1 MQKQGKLFCRV
12 NNIVMNIAISVAE
25 TSGDILASKLITV
38 IKKHY
43 PKAKISG
50 LIGEKSI
57 HAGAKQLWDMN
68 RVNVMGF
75 TEVIK
80 KLIPIWLLRKKML
93 AFWNKNPPDIF
104 IGVDSPDFNL
114 TIEAKLKKKNVKTI
128 HFISPSVWAWREKK
142 VEKIKKVIDI
152 VLCLLSFEVG
162 FYNKHNI
169 NAHFV
174 GHPLVNITPRVE
186 YQKHKHIALLPGS
199 RRSEIEAI
207 LPTMIKT
214 ANNILRIDNEYKFHI
229 ALADDSNLDLV
240 KHWVKGDKI
249 TYSIDDTYDVVAH
262 ADLAVV
268 ASGTASLEVALIGTP
283 QVVVYKLNNI
293 SYQLV
298 KRKLTTKFVS
308 LPNIILNKR
317 VILEL
322 LQDEYN
328 QSGLANAM
336 FQTLK
341 NATLQREHFAK
352 LQPLLTADF
361 DAEVGRSIH
370 KLLSA

>member
-1 MQKQGKLFCRV
+1 
-12 NNIVMNIAISVAE
+12 MNIAISVAE

-43 PKAKISG
+43 PEAKISG

-114 TIEAKLKKKNVKTI
+114 TIEAKLKKKNIKTI

-142 VEKIKKVIDI
+142 VEKIKKATDI
-152 VLCLLSFEVG
+152 VLCLLPFEVE

-174 GHPLVNITPRVE
+174 GHPLVNLVPRAE